1 MQVWGCMKRVALHQG
16 LQDSSPGVGDCV
28 FFDLARALVY
38 RDAMPIY
45 ANLCHIWSIMKHH
58 ESLRIIM
65 NLQSL
70 LAVTIM
76 NHCLERSDKSDM
88 FGQATGTTCLCR
100 GWSFISMTLL
110 KKTIAVCSNP
120 KDSPWSPTSPI
131 HATSHAVSGL
141 KCLVSKDTNSWSTQ
155 GVSVASSSQIAQVTG
170 ESGSTG
176 STAGKYSLY
185 LVVLNWAKPRCS
197 WTKMSELGGKQKE
210 ENEQTDKSSLIYLV
224 MLRYYS

>member
-110 KKTIAVCSNP
+110 KKQLLCAATQRIVLGAQLLQFMQLLMLFPGSNAWCLRTQTVGP
-120 KDSPWSPTSPI
+120 HRACRWQAAAKLHKS
-131 HATSHAVSGL
+131 
-141 KCLVSKDTNSWSTQ
+141 LVSLGAQGAQQESTRC
-155 GVSVASSSQIAQVTG
+155 I
-170 ESGSTG
+170 
-176 STAGKYSLY
+176 SLCWIEPS
-185 LVVLNWAKPRCS
+185 LDAVGQRCQS
-197 WTKMSELGGKQKE
+197 
-210 ENEQTDKSSLIYLV
+210 
-224 MLRYYS
+224 